1 MADQIQDGYERYY
14 AEKLWEL
21 IPAIY
26 RHEDGLA
33 DNPDVLRG
41 LVEVLATQAAVLRR
55 SQDRLWD
62 DAFIDLCDD
71 WAIPYLGELV
81 GTRLISALNRRGQ
94 RIDVAKTIYYRRRSG
109 TLRIQEELIRDITGW
124 NGQVVE
130 QFRRLGRTHH
140 GLDPQRPYPPTPP
153 GGWANLRHP
162 RLTEQADGPFDR
174 FAHTAD
180 VRRQRGDHGRYNLP
194 KVAYYL
200 YRLRALRVEDADP
213 FRHSDRR
220 FSFDPSGRDI
230 PLFMPPQ
237 ADDDYDWDTWTAAQ
251 PWQVPAPVACR
262 LLGHAEYRI
271 TEATVQDLVAATGLS
286 TAAASDLR
294 TLRGW
299 QFASTARLRQTLA
312 SLDTGATLLN
322 PVTFRALRRIAL
334 IEDCGKKALWP
345 RVIEVKTAENSIP
358 REQGAAAN
366 LAAWSVNAPETLLA
380 VDPERGRGLFP
391 NDDPELPITV
401 SYYVGSVGEIGA
413 GTYDRPV
420 LTLPTA
426 GSVIAGGGAITAAE
440 LLNANVT
447 QIADNRTYSSL
458 PNKFSVQAMTF
469 QAANQM
475 RPYLEIARNW
485 ILSTG
490 SHEDATLV
498 LDGLWLGARSP
509 QAIVLQGDYE
519 RVILRHCTLDPGG
532 TAADG
537 TALGPITVIIAA
549 HIETLVVESSIFG
562 PVRVADDGLLERLI
576 LRDSIVQSRD
586 SLQPALDLAN
596 GRACLER
603 VTVLGAV
610 SVQQLQATDSLITG
624 PVTVT
629 DTQSG
634 CFRFSAA
641 PAASRLPQPYRTYA
655 ITDANHYF
663 TSRQFGHPAFAQLSE
678 TAPMALRR
686 GAENGGEMG
695 AYSALLNPI
704 KLDSLKAKVE
714 EYLPFGLIPMFIY
727 ET

>member
-1 MADQIQDGYERYY
+1 MANPIQDGYERYY

-33 DNPDVLRG
+33 DNPNVLRG

-62 DAFIDLCDD
+62 DAFIELCDD
-71 WAIPYLGELV
+71 WAIPYIGELV

-109 TLRIQEELIRDITGW
+109 TLRIQAELIRDITGW

-130 QFRRLGRTHH
+130 QFRRLGRQHH

-153 GGWANLRHP
+153 GGWADLRLP

-180 VRRQRGDHGRYNLP
+180 VRRQRGDRGRYNIP

-213 FRHSDRR
+213 FSRSDRS
-220 FSFDPSGRDI
+220 FLFDPSGRDI

-237 ADDDYDWDTWTAAQ
+237 VDDEYDWDTWTAAQ
-251 PWQVPAPVACR
+251 PWQVPAPIACR

-294 TLRGW
+294 TLRGG
-299 QFASTARLRQTLA
+299 QFASAARLRQTLA
-312 SLDTGATLLN
+312 SLDTSATLLD
-322 PVTFRALRRIAL
+322 PVIFRTLRAIAL
-334 IEDCGKKALWP
+334 IDDCGKMALWP
-345 RVIEVKTAENSIP
+345 TAIEVKTADNP
-358 REQGAAAN
+358 VAREQMTAAN

-391 NDDPELPITV
+391 NDDPELPLTV
-401 SYYVGSVGEIGA
+401 SYYVGAVGEIGA

-420 LTLPTA
+420 LPLPTT
-426 GSVIAGGGAITAAE
+426 GSAIAGGGAIAAAN
-440 LLNANVT
+440 LLNADVT

-458 PNKFSVQAMTF
+458 PNKLSVQAMTF

-475 RPYLEIARNW
+475 RPYVEIASNW
-485 ILSTG
+485 TLSTG
-490 SHEDATLV
+490 SHEDSTL
-498 LDGLWLGARSP
+498 LLNGLWIGARSP
-509 QAIVLQGDYE
+509 QAIVLRGDYE
-519 RVILRHCTLDPGG
+519 RVTLRHCTLDPGG
-532 TAADG
+532 DAADG
-537 TALGPITVIIAA
+537 TTLGPITLIIAA
-549 HIETLVVESSIFG
+549 QIETLVIESSILG
-562 PVRVADDGLLERLI
+562 PVQVADDGLLERLI

-586 SLQPALDLAN
+586 GTQPALDLAN
-596 GRACLER
+596 GSACLER

-610 SVQQLQATDSLITG
+610 SGQQLQATDSLITG
-624 PVTVT
+624 LVTVT

-641 PAASRLPQPYRTYA
+641 PPGSRLPQPYRTYV

-678 TAPMALRR
+678 TAPVAVRR
-686 GAENGGEMG
+686 GAENGAEMG
-695 AYSALLNPI
+695 AYSGLLNPI
-704 KLDSLKAKVE
+704 KLDSLKAKVA